1 MKVLVDINHPAHV
14 HFFRNLIQELRH
26 NGINV
31 VITASDKDIAFDLLS
46 LYNLPYINLGSYG
59 RNLLI
64 KLLNIPIMG
73 LKMWRV
79 ALKEKPDLMIG
90 LGSSRIT
97 HAGFLTGIKTF
108 VFTDTEH
115 VREQLL
121 LYKPFVTRIYTP
133 DCFLLDLGEK
143 QVRYPSY
150 HELAYLH
157 PDRFTP
163 SKKVLDMLGVAHN
176 ERLFVVR
183 FVSWGAS
190 HDVGHSGLSDNGK
203 IELTNL
209 LAKHGRVIITSEGAM
224 PQVLEKYKMRVSA
237 SLIHDLLYFADMY
250 VGEGGTMA
258 SEAAV
263 LGTPS
268 VFVSTLKAGTFEEL
282 KNKFNLLI
290 QCYDDQSTLEQ
301 VSNLLNYRN
310 LKEEWRSRHKKFIDL
325 KTDPTQYIFHEIQ
338 AFAKNNDRL

>member
-14 HFFRNLIQELRH
+14 HFFRNLIQEFRE
-26 NGINV
+26 NNIDV
-31 VITASDKDIAFDLLS
+31 VVTASEKDIAFDLLR
-46 LYNLPYINLGSYG
+46 LYNIPFVNLGSYG
-59 RNLLI
+59 RNLLV
-64 KLLNIPIMG
+64 KLINIPIMAF
-73 LKMWRV
+73 KTWRV
-79 ALKEKPDLMIG
+79 ALREKPDLMIG

-157 PDRFTP
+157 PDRFSP
-163 SKKVLDMLGVAHN
+163 SKKVLDILDVAPG
-176 ERLFVVR
+176 ERLFIVR

-190 HDVGHSGLSDNGK
+190 HDVGQRGLSDSGK
-203 IELTNL
+203 IELVNL
-209 LAKHGRVIITSEGAM
+209 LAMHGRVIITSEGAM
-224 PQVLEKYKMRVSA
+224 PEVLEKYKMRVSA
-237 SLIHDLLYFADMY
+237 DLIHDLLYFADLY

-268 VFVSTLKAGTFEEL
+268 IFVSTLKAGTFEEL
-282 KNKFNLLI
+282 KNKFKLLI
-290 QCYDDQSTLEQ
+290 QCEDDHGALEH
-301 VSNLLNYRN
+301 VSNLLGHAD
-310 LKEEWRSRHKKFIDL
+310 LKNEWRSRHKDFMAL
-325 KTDPTQYIFHEIQ
+325 KTDPTPYIFHEIR
-338 AFAKNNDRL
+338 AFVKGNGGV

>member
-14 HFFRNLIQELRH
+14 HFFRNLIQELRR
-26 NGINV
+26 NKIEV
-31 VITASDKDIAFDLLS
+31 VVTASDKDIAFDLLK
-46 LYNLPYINLGSYG
+46 LYDIRYINLGSYG
-59 RNLLI
+59 SNLI
-64 KLLNIPIMG
+64 VKLLNIPIMA
-73 LKMWRV
+73 LKMLGV
-79 ALKEKPDLMIG
+79 ALREKPDLMIG

-115 VREQLL
+115 VREQILL
-121 LYKPFVTRIYTP
+121 FRPFVTKIYTP
-133 DCFLLDLGEK
+133 DCFLLDLGKK

-157 PDRFTP
+157 PNRFTP
-163 SKKVLDMLGVAHN
+163 DKKVLNMLGISPD

-190 HDVGHSGLSDNGK
+190 HDVGQSGLSENGK
-203 IELTNL
+203 IELVNL
-209 LAKHGRVIITSEGAM
+209 LAGYGRVIITSEGQM
-224 PQVLEKYKMRVSA
+224 PKVLERYKMKVSA
-237 SLIHDLLYFADMY
+237 DLIHDVLYYADMY

-268 VFVSTLKAGTFEEL
+268 IFVSTLQAGTFEEL

-290 QCYDDQSTLEQ
+290 QCRDDRSTLDQ
-301 VSNLLNYRN
+301 VANLLGIQN
-310 LKEEWRSRHKKFIDL
+310 LKEEWRMRHEEFIAL
-325 KTDPTQYIFHEIQ
+325 KTDPNPYFLQEIQ
-338 AFAKNNDRL
+338 AFISDLNTK

>member
-59 RNLLI
+59 HNLLI

-73 LKMWRV
+73 LKMLKV

-121 LYKPFVTRIYTP
+121 LYKPFDTRIYTP
-133 DCFLLDLGEK
+133 DCFILELGRK
-143 QVRYPSY
+143 QVRYPYY
-150 HELAYLH
+150 HELA
-157 PDRFTP
+157 
-163 SKKVLDMLGVAHN
+163 
-176 ERLFVVR
+176 
-183 FVSWGAS
+183 
-190 HDVGHSGLSDNGK
+190 
-203 IELTNL
+203 
-209 LAKHGRVIITSEGAM
+209 
-224 PQVLEKYKMRVSA
+224 
-237 SLIHDLLYFADMY
+237 
-250 VGEGGTMA
+250 
-258 SEAAV
+258 
-263 LGTPS
+263 
-268 VFVSTLKAGTFEEL
+268 
-282 KNKFNLLI
+282 
-290 QCYDDQSTLEQ
+290 
-301 VSNLLNYRN
+301 
-310 LKEEWRSRHKKFIDL
+310 
-325 KTDPTQYIFHEIQ
+325 
-338 AFAKNNDRL
+338 